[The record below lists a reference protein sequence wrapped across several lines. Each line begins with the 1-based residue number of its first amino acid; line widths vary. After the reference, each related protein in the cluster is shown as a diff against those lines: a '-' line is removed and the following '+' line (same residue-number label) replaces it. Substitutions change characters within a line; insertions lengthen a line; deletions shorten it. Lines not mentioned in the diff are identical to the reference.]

1 MYVYMS
7 INMYVYIHIQ
17 VYVYMCT
24 YVHIHYTTG
33 PHLNLNYLFFL
44 VFSSLM
50 MVENY
55 QKYMQQIQNVYI
67 FGGRKKKTIHF
78 LSTLSE
84 VHSDL
89 RHFTNVLYLG
99 VSIYFALLNKVQ

>member
-1 MYVYMS
+1 
-7 INMYVYIHIQ
+7 
-17 VYVYMCT
+17 
-24 YVHIHYTTG
+24 
-33 PHLNLNYLFFL
+33 
-44 VFSSLM
+44 M

-84 VHSDL
+84 VHSD
-89 RHFTNVLYLG
+89 
-99 VSIYFALLNKVQ
+99 FAAFYQCIISWCFNIFCPTKQSAVVAEIFAKC